1 MDKSTMLSPTG
12 GSSNMST
19 NRNNRSIFK
28 VNINNQEQSQAMLN
42 NSAVKVR
49 DDYGSAFLT
58 EAHIQESERGS
69 VKDDEEVKKG
79 GSESVVS
86 PKSSQ

>member
-1 MDKSTMLSPTG
+1 MLSPTG

-19 NRNNRSIFK
+19 HRNNRAIFK
-28 VNINNQEQSQAMLN
+28 VNNNQEQSQGMLN

-49 DDYGSAFLT
+49 DDYGSAFMT
-58 EAHIQESERGS
+58 EAHIQESERSS
-69 VKDDEEVKKG
+69 VKAEEEVKKG
-79 GSESVVS
+79 EGESVIS